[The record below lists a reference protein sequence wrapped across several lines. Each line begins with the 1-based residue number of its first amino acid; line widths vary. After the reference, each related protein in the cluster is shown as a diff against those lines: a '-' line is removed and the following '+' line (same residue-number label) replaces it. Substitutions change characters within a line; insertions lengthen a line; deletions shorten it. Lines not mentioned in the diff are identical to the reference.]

1 MAIHS
6 DFDHELK
13 IGSTTERFRLIVD
26 DNKAPMYH
34 IENFAPQY
42 QDPLTFTQK
51 DWKGGHGQ
59 FGMDAPDKY
68 FEGQSIDTTQN
79 GRVFLGP
86 AITTVVGVGGAALD
100 SAPVKFIWF
109 PAVSKWFC
117 ATGGKIFVY
126 STLWTEVTTAD
137 VANVT
142 DLCVFGAYLFA
153 ACGASTPY
161 RYSTDGLTWTTV
173 TTLADLY
180 ATYFF
185 VAPNTAGTAEVL
197 WKAVTNE
204 LKSNTSG
211 LLGSGVEWT
220 TPAYIGDAST
230 NITNIF
236 LVNDSLMVGKTDGL
250 WYYDS
255 DGGIHQLRPD
265 LDKNKSTDNFKYVAD
280 WSAGVYFSEINGM
293 GEITSR
299 NAYDPM
305 SPLKDVGNIG
315 KRGDIV
321 GLAAD
326 KDFLYVALDEGTNT
340 IIYKGREI
348 YREGIG
354 LRWEW
359 CPFVF
364 LGAYTCAT
372 LATNQHSTTDRR
384 LWFGYTTGTT
394 YGTGYVVLSDNPTA
408 DSAYRFTTSGFLRMS
423 YSYGSNPKWD
433 KLWQSAVLEV
443 KGGASGETVA
453 VSYRK
458 DTDTSATTCIAA
470 ATTNG
475 VYESNFSAELACN
488 RIQFQLDLASNTNTA
503 TPEVSYFQAKG
514 VEKPTTTRIH
524 EAVYTIGDEPS
535 ARAETLRDLLRTA
548 RTSTS
553 LIRFADLRYNET
565 TGGTA
570 GTDFVYC
577 VMEPGYPQEIEVTHR
592 DKGAT
597 PELGMKVRLREVS
610 YT

>member
-13 IGSTTERFRLIVD
+13 IGSTTERFRLIRG
-26 DNKAPMYH
+26 DNKAPLYS
-34 IENFAPQY
+34 IENFVPQY
-42 QDPLTFTQK
+42 RDPLTFTQR

-59 FGMDAPDKY
+59 YSMRVPDKY
-68 FEGQSIDTTQN
+68 FEGQSIDTTQD

-86 AITTVVGVGGAALD
+86 AITTVVGVAGAALD

-126 STLWTEVTTAD
+126 STLWTEVTTAG
-137 VANVT
+137 VAGVT

-153 ACGASTPY
+153 ACGASTAY
-161 RYSTDGLTWTTV
+161 RYSTDGMTWTTV

-180 ATYFF
+180 AVKFF
-185 VAPNTAGTAEVL
+185 VAPNSAGTAEVL

-211 LLGSGVEWT
+211 LLGGAAWSSA
-220 TPAYIGDAST
+220 AYIGDTST

-236 LVNDSLMVGKTDGL
+236 LSGDKLLIGKTDGL

-255 DGGIHQLRPD
+255 DGGIHQQRPD
-265 LDKNKSTDNFKYVAD
+265 LDSNKSTDNFKYVTW
-280 WSAGVYFSEINGM
+280 WSAGIYHSEVNGM
-293 GEITSR
+293 GEILT
-299 NAYDPM
+299 NDNYDPM
-305 SPLKDVGNIG
+305 SPLRDIGNIG

-326 KDFLYVALDEGTNT
+326 REFLYVAIDEGTNT

-348 YREGIG
+348 YREG

-372 LATNQHSTTDRR
+372 MAVNQHTATDRR

-394 YGTGYVVLSDNPTA
+394 YATAYVTLSDNPTA
-408 DSAYRFTTSGFLRMS
+408 DSAYRFTTSGFVRMS
-423 YSYGSNPKWD
+423 YDYGSDARWD
-433 KLWQSAVLEV
+433 KMWQSAVLEV
-443 KGGASGETVA
+443 KGGASGETVQ
-453 VSYRK
+453 VKYRK
-458 DTDTSATTCIAA
+458 DTDTSATECIVA

-475 VYESNFSAELACN
+475 VYESNFTAELACK
-488 RIQFQLDLASNTNTA
+488 RIQFEINLASDTNTA

-524 EAVYTIGDEPS
+524 EAVYAIGDEPS
-535 ARAETLRDLLRTA
+535 TRSETLRDLLRTA
-548 RTSTS
+548 RTSTT

-570 GTDFVYC
+570 GTDFVYA
-577 VMEPGYPQEIEVTHR
+577 VLEPGYPQEIEVFHR
-592 DKGAT
+592 DKGST
-597 PELGMKVRLREVS
+597 PEMGLKVRFRVCRPL
-610 YT
+610 